1 MRFEPANRLDFWRVE
16 AVEQDRLLLLR
27 AEMKVPGK
35 AWLQF
40 EINSAGGWQHTF
52 HRNGLFCAARLLGIR
67 LLVCHVAVPCVF
79 I

>member
-1 MRFEPANRLDFWRVE
+1 MRFEPVNRLTSGE
-16 AVEQDRLLLLR
+16 LKSVEQDRLLLFH

-40 EINSAGGWQHTF
+40 EVNSTGGWQHAF
-52 HRNGLFCAARLLGIR
+52 HRSGLFCSARLLGIR
-67 LLVCHVAVPCVF
+67 LLVRHVAVPCFF